1 MSQTA
6 KYSRDEVVR
15 GIVMTQSNDNPLY
28 EIIIWFWDKITALTF
43 ADLLNLPTKYST
55 HDTILP

>member
-1 MSQTA
+1 
-6 KYSRDEVVR
+6 
-15 GIVMTQSNDNPLY
+15 MTQSHDNPLY

>member
-1 MSQTA
+1 
-6 KYSRDEVVR
+6 
-15 GIVMTQSNDNPLY
+15 MTQSHDNPLY

-55 HDTILP
+55 HDTILLLLIFILIIYDIIR